1 MSDHPQKLREDF
13 ITEYAATATHWSDYA
28 EDLVRNPQ
36 PKKPY
41 ERPSSM
47 FAQKDRS
54 YRDVFATL
62 TDAQK
67 KKVVEL
73 LRECVSGSV
82 FSALVTLDQFAAG
95 EVQIFVQPEE
105 GDRVQIAPGEVDL
118 HDEFA
123 ERVRPSE

>member
-1 MSDHPQKLREDF
+1 MSDDPQKLREDF
-13 ITEYAATATHWSDYA
+13 ITEYASTATYWSNHA

-47 FAQKDRS
+47 LAQKDKS
-54 YRDVFATL
+54 YRDAFATL
-62 TDAQK
+62 TDEQK

-73 LRECVSGSV
+73 LRECISGSV
-82 FSALVTLDQFAAG
+82 FSSLVILDQFAAG
-95 EVQIFVQPEE
+95 EVQVFVQPEGGE
-105 GDRVQIAPGEVDL
+105 SVQIAPGDVDL

-123 ERVRPSE
+123 ERIRPST